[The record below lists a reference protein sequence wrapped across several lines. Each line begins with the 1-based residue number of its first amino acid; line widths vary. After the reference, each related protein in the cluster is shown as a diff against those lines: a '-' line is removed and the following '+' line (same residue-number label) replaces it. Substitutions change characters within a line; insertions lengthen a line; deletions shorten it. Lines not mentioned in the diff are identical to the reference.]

1 MASKSGGRAARS
13 WRRFQRRPVAVRVI
27 TIAVVVAVIAG
38 IAYGVSSGGNDKKS
52 AGPTTTLPADIT
64 ALDQASTSAVGVT
77 AKTITV
83 AFPVSNL
90 DALAGSLGFE
100 TDVEYSE
107 QTKAINLFVDQIN
120 DSGGINGRKIKPV
133 IVNIDPTNEVD
144 MRSVCKDWTEGSGAV
159 FAVLDGVGTFTGDD
173 QLCITQEGHTPMISQ
188 WSTVPSW
195 TSMGS
200 PYLWWTGPNEAQV
213 LQATVNWGVSAGL
226 IGPEHELGIIAGDRP
241 SDQAALQN
249 YLLPDLKK
257 AGVTAVVEP
266 LPAQPTEFA
275 ATTSDAPLVIQ
286 KLRSAGITSVLPLI
300 PFNAFFPVLQAE
312 TSQQYFP
319 KLLLSDYEFSIETS
333 LGLLPY
339 PFDKALDGQEGITTE
354 TLGGVDDNRPYS
366 QGGYDPGDREC
377 FDVWHKAYPQIPKG
391 NMNFYIEEQGPVQ
404 GWCQE
409 IRLFADAAKM
419 AGRDLNRRTFVEAMA
434 KISNFPGGYSPILT
448 YGPGK
453 FAGPSQYRLVK
464 LHVNIP
470 ASDECRMPKKPL
482 GPQTV
487 CWVVEQNWKQLP
499 AA

>member
-1 MASKSGGRAARS
+1 MASSGGGQLTRS
-13 WRRFQRRPVAVRVI
+13 WRRFQRRSVGVRVA
-27 TIAVVVAVIAG
+27 TIVVVVVVIAG
-38 IAYGVSSGGNDKKS
+38 VAYGVSSSSSKSS

-64 ALDQASTSAVGVT
+64 ALDQASTSSVGVT

-90 DALAGSLGFE
+90 EALAGNLGFE

-107 QTKAINLFVDQIN
+107 QVKAINLFVGQIN
-120 DSGGINGRKIKPV
+120 SAGGIYGRKIKPV

-159 FAVLDGVGTFTGDD
+159 FAVLDGVGTWTGDD

-226 IGPEHELGIIAGDRP
+226 IGPHRALGIIAGDRP
-241 SDQAALQN
+241 SDQAALQG

-266 LPAQPTEFA
+266 LPAEPTEFA
-275 ATTSDAPLVIQ
+275 ATESDAPLVVQ
-286 KLRSAGITSVLPLI
+286 KLRSAGVTSVLPLI
-300 PFNAFFPVLQAE
+300 PFNSFFPVLQAE

-319 KLLLSDYEFSIETS
+319 KLLLSDYEFSIETA

-339 PFDKALDGQEGITTE
+339 PFDKALNGQEGITTE
-354 TLGGVDDNRPYS
+354 TLGGIDDNRPYA
-366 QGGYDPGDREC
+366 QGGYDPGDLAC
-377 FDVWHKAYPQIPKG
+377 FNAWHKAYPQIPKG
-391 NMNFYIEEQGPVQ
+391 NMNYYIEEQGPVQ

-409 IRLFADAAKM
+409 IRLFADAVKL
-419 AGRDLNRRTFVEAMA
+419 AGPDLNRRTFVEAMA
-434 KISNFPGGYSPILT
+434 KIANFPGGYSPVLT

-453 FAGPSQYRLVK
+453 FSGPSQYRLVK

-470 ASDECRMPKKPL
+470 ATNACHTPKPPL

-487 CWVVEQNWKQLP
+487 CWVVEQNWKPLP
-499 AA
+499 AG